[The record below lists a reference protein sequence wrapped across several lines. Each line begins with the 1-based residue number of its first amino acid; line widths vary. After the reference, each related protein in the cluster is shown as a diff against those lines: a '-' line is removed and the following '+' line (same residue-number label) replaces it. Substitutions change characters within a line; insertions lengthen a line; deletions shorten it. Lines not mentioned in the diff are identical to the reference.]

1 MNLRLL
7 KFTVIFMGL
16 LIILGFIIL
25 VIGIY
30 DKMQGVKR
38 NAKDP
43 SAISITINK
52 PSNMNLISHKINK
65 NIIILNYE
73 NKKKIKII
81 IFDLSLGEKI
91 KEIDVLK

>member
-1 MNLRLL
+1 MNLKLL
-7 KFTVIFMGL
+7 KFIVIFMGL

-25 VIGIY
+25 IIGIY
-30 DKMQGVKR
+30 DKMQGGKR
-38 NAKDP
+38 TVKDP
-43 SAISITINK
+43 SNLNITIKK
-52 PSNMNLISHKINK
+52 PSNMNLISHKLNK

-73 NKKKIKII
+73 NKKKLKII